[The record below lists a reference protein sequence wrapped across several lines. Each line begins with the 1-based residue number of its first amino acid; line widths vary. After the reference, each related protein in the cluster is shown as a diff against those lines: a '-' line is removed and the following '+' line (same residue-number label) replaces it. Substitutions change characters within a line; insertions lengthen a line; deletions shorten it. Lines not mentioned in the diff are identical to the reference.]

1 MKDLDTNKLAENAFG
16 ALGKAEDTLANLD
29 YSGIQDEK
37 IRAQLELARLQGTAK
52 AGGRSTIVIGL
63 IVTIIAVAG
72 GIYFIQKGGKTEL
85 PTGTVNQT
93 NNGTSTGGDVTGSNN
108 ISY

>member
-16 ALGKAEDTLANLD
+16 ALGKAEETLANLD

-52 AGGRSTIVIGL
+52 AGGRSTIVIASCYVSASAFSVVCL
-63 IVTIIAVAG
+63 VYCSCWEFCFTSFLDEV
-72 GIYFIQKGGKTEL
+72 YSSCYCDNCNDE
-85 PTGTVNQT
+85 T
-93 NNGTSTGGDVTGSNN
+93 NYNS
-108 ISY
+108 